1 MSGTNYQA
9 FHNEGD
15 SQQTDGLSVQVA
27 GTVPPVGF
35 SGQQQAPPP
44 PYHGQYQTPVPVGG
58 AAGVYHQQ
66 PGVPVQGKAEMM
78 PMPTGVPGCP
88 PGLEYLTHLDQ
99 LLVHQQIELAEIFLN
114 VEFENKY
121 VVKNSLGQQV
131 YFASEESECCERVWC
146 GSSEGVLIPH
156 PQTTWDSEL
165 YLLMYEKLVQMA
177 KVVFQSGAA
186 ASVPCGMGI
195 ISDFP
200 GLERCAVAG
209 ESECCE
215 RVWCGHQRGFL
226 FHITD
231 NMGQEVLRVTRQFK
245 CCAGCSWCADN
256 DHCSLFVAV
265 ESPPGTVIG
274 YVKQTQSWVS
284 PRFDVLTADQECALK
299 IQGHW
304 CHCQT
309 VCCTED
315 IEFKIF
321 TNDLQTEVGKV
332 SKQWGGWVRE
342 SFTKADN
349 FGVQFPQDM
358 DVKVKATLL
367 ASTFLI
373 DFMYFEHRKKNK
385 QY

>member
-44 PYHGQYQTPVPVGG
+44 PYHGQYQTPVPAGG

-66 PGVPVQGKAEMM
+66 PGVSVQGKAEMM

-88 PGLEYLTHLDQ
+88 PGLEYLAHLDQ

-114 VEFENKY
+114 LEFENKY

-131 YFASEESECCERVWC
+131 YFASE
-146 GSSEGVLIPH
+146 
-156 PQTTWDSEL
+156 
-165 YLLMYEKLVQMA
+165 
-177 KVVFQSGAA
+177 
-186 ASVPCGMGI
+186 
-195 ISDFP
+195 
-200 GLERCAVAG
+200 

-304 CHCQT
+304 CRCQT